1 MLAALWGDAPIGGEG
16 SIGWSCGRHRRY
28 LLFFENAGAHKS
40 RWAPEREEGKGS
52 NLVFLGLFATHVTKD
67 MPLVIGSVG

>member
-1 MLAALWGDAPIGGEG
+1 MRMLAALWGDAPIGGEG

-40 RWAPEREEGKGS
+40 RWAPEKRGKGQIWFS
-52 NLVFLGLFATHVTKD
+52 
-67 MPLVIGSVG
+67 